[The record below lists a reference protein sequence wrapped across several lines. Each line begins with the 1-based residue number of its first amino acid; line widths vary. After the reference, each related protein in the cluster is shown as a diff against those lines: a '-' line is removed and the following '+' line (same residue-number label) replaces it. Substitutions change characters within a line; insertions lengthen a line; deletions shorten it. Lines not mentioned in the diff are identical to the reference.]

1 MLSNASALNT
11 NGMMTGAQSFGVFPE
26 SSSHV
31 SSDSNQQPSDSMQ
44 QDSAVEKEKEASA
57 LFVTDIE
64 EKPKKQ
70 DSQYEKICLIE
81 TPTFCLLDIPKTCV
95 ADDDPHIDKIK
106 EKNEKYLEVS
116 VFFLLFIFKQYLPR
130 HKIQSST

>member
-1 MLSNASALNT
+1 MCGHL
-11 NGMMTGAQSFGVFPE
+11 

-70 DSQYEKICLIE
+70 DGQYEKINLIE

-95 ADDDPHIDKIK
+95 SDEDPLIDKIK
-106 EKNEKYLEVS
+106 EKNEKYLEVRVLS
-116 VFFLLFIFKQYLPR
+116 ASFFLY
-130 HKIQSST
+130 